1 MLENMDAAMGS
12 LGGKNGAA
20 KGPKKPDK
28 DEEAMM
34 QDIMSTDMVTDK
46 SKAHKDE
53 DILAGA
59 DSEMPQ
65 DSA

>member
-1 MLENMDAAMGS
+1 MGQ

-34 QDIMSTDMVTDK
+34 NDIMSMDMVADK
-46 SKAHKDE
+46 SKGPKDE

-65 DSA
+65 DAG